1 MELDPKLTALCREL
15 LRDDVGS
22 ERFNRLLLQSGIT
35 LDSRE
40 WNVANKILG
49 KSDEINHSLGVTR
62 ITRH

>member
-35 LDSRE
+35 LDSSE